1 MSSMLRTL
9 LFKQIPKTP
18 NVGRTIK
25 FDASEPDIRFATGS
39 MHERVVG
46 YLKARNEPLTAKEIA
61 QGIGSTTS
69 AVYAQLRRLLSDR
82 TLSMISVEGF
92 HPEYVIRQHR

>member
-1 MSSMLRTL
+1 MSSMVRTL
-9 LFKQIPKTP
+9 LFKEIQKPP

-46 YLKARNEPLTAKEIA
+46 YLTARNEPLTAKEIA
-61 QGIGSTTS
+61 QGIGSSTS
-69 AVYAQLRRLLSDR
+69 AVYAQLRRLLSDH
-82 TLSMISVEGF
+82 TLSIISVDGF